1 MQIQVFEFLACN
13 PAQIRTQQY
22 SPRAICND
30 LNNSRVLDPPKP
42 SAMFAVTELEDLL
55 TCATIPN

>member
-1 MQIQVFEFLACN
+1 MKYRVSSN
-13 PAQIRTQQY
+13 

-30 LNNSRVLDPPKP
+30 LNNSRVVDLPKP